1 MCEPASPRRAF
12 ELSLLAAVL
21 VACAAPGAVDAICTP
36 EDFAAAVD
44 RSGSA
49 LRAFNE
55 EALPKLQEKLKQLK
69 ERRGWSD
76 AEYEEKGLGN
86 LRDAR
91 SSQFDTDA
99 EELIVKIDTLGRPP
113 AQSLPSSTPRASSCS
128 R

>member
-1 MCEPASPRRAF
+1 MCEPASPRRPF
-12 ELSLLAAVL
+12 ELSLLAAVF
-21 VACAAPGAVDAICTP
+21 VACAAPGVLAATCTP

-49 LRAFNE
+49 LRGFNE
-55 EALPKLQEKLKQLK
+55 EALPKLQDKLKRLR

-91 SSQFDTDA
+91 SNQFDTDA
-99 EELIVKIDTLGRPP
+99 DE
-113 AQSLPSSTPRASSCS
+113 
-128 R
+128 